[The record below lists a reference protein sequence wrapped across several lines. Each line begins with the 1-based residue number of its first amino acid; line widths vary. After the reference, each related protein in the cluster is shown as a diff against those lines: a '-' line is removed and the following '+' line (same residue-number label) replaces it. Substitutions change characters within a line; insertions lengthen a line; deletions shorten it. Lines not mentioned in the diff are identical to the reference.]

1 MASAA
6 GTQAIQQAQQAQ
18 QNPQQNPQQQ
28 NPQQNQPPSSQQQ
41 QQQQTQHKRQASCK
55 TKSSSA
61 DYANVRTTEAT
72 QTQILE
78 RMVGDR
84 VCVTRPDEDRRRR
97 TIIVEKENNSFG
109 FTIQS
114 YGIHYKRDGEIE
126 VITYVDF
133 VEYSGPAFR
142 AGMREGDVILS
153 INGQDMEKADH
164 KTLVNFIQSCGDRMR
179 MVVLFEDCVHKV
191 ELHMRYIQLQRLLQ
205 EKMNDLERLC
215 HQEKSLLAG
224 KLGSSP
230 ARHAYNIAHARLL
243 DWLKAQRRLLPPPRY
258 LTCLLPP
265 TTPPHTAAL
274 LHHHIH
280 HNPHP
285 PHLPHHHHSHST
297 TGMRHHYHHHHHHH
311 NHHHHLPGAS
321 HSCRHSGHSHPLPHT
336 PALTPREEGGGAL
349 AGESGREP
357 GRRPSAMAPTPPP
370 PPTLPPRREARS
382 PEPIPPRTAP
392 PTSLLPSTDFH
403 FSLYTNPNALPLCSP
418 AGSACLPWGAR
429 RLYANTPPADLRS
442 LPAAGTDLPYTPPPP
457 PPPACTNPMC
467 CGGHASRQ
475 DRRGPMTPGE
485 RESRG
490 RGPGRAGEKGEA
502 RGFPSH
508 RRALSAEAWR
518 APDETDSWHEAELS
532 RLRESRA
539 GPEVPALDSSVPGR
553 PQAGGGGRGS
563 GARKEQAAKQSS
575 RSSRTPDGEEGG
587 LRRSNSARLSKAYSI
602 SCVPGDQCLGYDS
615 VIRELKGTPRSTP
628 RKEPVTP
635 PAPPSPPASIGLC
648 GLEVYDHSPK
658 RPTRRSVFHYC
669 TSSLPH
675 RRAARAKK
683 KRESTSAPRVKS
695 SSLDEDKLTN
705 LSGPEDGQDKIE
717 YGLEDEPEE
726 VSSHVRPSELQ
737 LRHFLSLPFGGGRP
751 AVSTPEPGIVRGGS
765 FTEPHRPRPASG
777 ERHWSFSQPARSEGT
792 PGRDAPPK
800 TAKQRSCQSL
810 CEPPPDKRESP
821 PKKTPAISRSESFR
835 LSTQSLAGPPPARE
849 CSKASCPHSTKTRQ
863 LVRMQAKES
872 STEAS
877 DPFILNRLAVTHTKS
892 EDITASSA
900 WRKPPPPTRPE
911 WSSGSTEKMRRKSG
925 GGARRERDAEGRES
939 LTASWI
945 AASTAT
951 EEARG
956 WVATRKGSFK
966 SQVKH
971 KSRLQEPQPP
981 LQQQTVKQPQQP
993 PQPQQPARRS
1003 RSSSSFSWAG
1013 SEERASGAT
1022 SDHSGRTVISA
1033 RSRSL
1038 CTDSLVTPARE
1049 TAASVA
1055 DVYRYAPPP
1064 QEPRLRSDSLEA
1076 RWSSD
1081 NSLEERPGEARTPAY
1096 DSIPSE
1102 VSSESSVYGTPRPRQ
1117 YLATRG
1123 EDHGV
1128 LSDDEA
1134 SVDLDAAPRPRRNL
1148 PPRRRKSQG
1157 ARPGEEAPRP
1167 PGDIRGAFTPPA
1179 LPFPPPPWPAMPPRA
1194 ASSPQESSG
1203 SEWFPAGEVSRTVG
1217 ALAASLSAYRTHLA

>member
-1 MASAA
+1 
-6 GTQAIQQAQQAQ
+6 
-18 QNPQQNPQQQ
+18 
-28 NPQQNQPPSSQQQ
+28 
-41 QQQQTQHKRQASCK
+41 
-55 TKSSSA
+55 
-61 DYANVRTTEAT
+61 
-72 QTQILE
+72 
-78 RMVGDR
+78 
-84 VCVTRPDEDRRRR
+84 
-97 TIIVEKENNSFG
+97 
-109 FTIQS
+109 
-114 YGIHYKRDGEIE
+114 
-126 VITYVDF
+126 
-133 VEYSGPAFR
+133 
-142 AGMREGDVILS
+142 
-153 INGQDMEKADH
+153 
-164 KTLVNFIQSCGDRMR
+164 
-179 MVVLFEDCVHKV
+179 
-191 ELHMRYIQLQRLLQ
+191 MRYIQLQRLLQ
-205 EKMNDLERLC
+205 DKMNDLERLC

-297 TGMRHHYHHHHHHH
+297 TGMRHHFHHHH
-311 NHHHHLPGAS
+311 HHHHLPGAA
-321 HSCRHSGHSHPLPHT
+321 HSCRHSAHSHPLPHT
-336 PALTPREEGGGAL
+336 HTQAIKPRDDGGGAM
-349 AGESGREP
+349 AGEAGREQ
-357 GRRPSAMAPTPPP
+357 GRRPSNRAPTPPP

-382 PEPIPPRTAP
+382 PESAPQRTAP
-392 PTSLLPSTDFH
+392 PTTLLPSADFH
-403 FSLYTNPNALPLCSP
+403 FSLYANPNALPLLCSP
-418 AGSACLPWGAR
+418 AGGMCVPWGAR
-429 RLYANTPPADLRS
+429 RLYTNAPNPELRS
-442 LPAAGTDLPYTPPPP
+442 LPAAGIDLPYTPPPP

-467 CGGHASRQ
+467 CGSHAPRQ
-475 DRRGPMTPGE
+475 ERRGPLTPGE
-485 RESRG
+485 RELRG
-490 RGPGRAGEKGEA
+490 RVPGRAGDKDEA
-502 RGFPSH
+502 RVFPSH

-518 APDETDSWHEAELS
+518 GPDEADKWHEAELS
-532 RLRESRA
+532 RLRDPRECS
-539 GPEVPALDSSVPGR
+539 EVPALDGGVPGR

-563 GARKEQAAKQSS
+563 GARKEQAGKQSS
-575 RSSRTPDGEEGG
+575 RSSRTPDGDEVS
-587 LRRSNSARLSKAYSI
+587 LRRCNSARLSKAYSI
-602 SCVPGDQCLGYDS
+602 SCVPGDQCLAYDS
-615 VIRELKGTPRSTP
+615 VIRELRGSGTRATS

-635 PAPPSPPASIGLC
+635 PAPPAPPSPPESAGLC

-658 RPTRRSVFHYC
+658 RPTRRSVFNFC

-683 KRESTSAPRVKS
+683 KRESSSAPRVKS

-705 LSGPEDGQDKIE
+705 LLAHEDGRSKIE

-737 LRHFLSLPFGGGRP
+737 LRQFLSLPYTGGRP
-751 AVSTPEPGIVRGGS
+751 VTSPPDPGIVRGGS

-777 ERHWSFSQPARSEGT
+777 ERHWSFSQPARTEA
-792 PGRDAPPK
+792 PAARDALPK
-800 TAKQRSCQSL
+800 AAKHRSCNSL

-821 PKKTPAISRSESFR
+821 PKKTPTISRSESFR
-835 LSTQSLAGPPPARE
+835 LSTQSLAGPQPARE
-849 CSKASCPHSTKTRQ
+849 CSKTSCTHGAKTRQ
-863 LVRMQAKES
+863 LIRMHAKEGS
-872 STEAS
+872 DCA
-877 DPFILNRLAVTHTKS
+877 DPFLLSRLAVSHGKA
-892 EDITASSA
+892 EDVAATPA
-900 WRKPPPPTRPE
+900 WRRQPQPARPE
-911 WSSGSTEKMRRKSG
+911 WSSASTEKMRRKSG
-925 GGARRERDAEGRES
+925 SGTRREREAEGRES

-956 WVATRKGSFK
+956 WAAAARRGSFK
-966 SQVKH
+966 AQAKH
-971 KSRLQEPQPP
+971 KSRLPEPPPPLPPQVIKQAQPP
-981 LQQQTVKQPQQP
+981 H
-993 PQPQQPARRS
+993 QPQQPARRS

-1013 SEERASGAT
+1013 SEERGSGAT

-1038 CTDSLVTPARE
+1038 CTDSLVTAARD
-1049 TAASVA
+1049 TTASVA
-1055 DVYRYAPPP
+1055 DVYRFAPPP

-1081 NSLEERPGEARTPAY
+1081 NSLEDRPGEPRTPAY

-1117 YLATRG
+1117 YLATR

-1167 PGDIRGAFTPPA
+1167 PGDNRGPLTPPA

-1203 SEWFPAGEVSRTVG
+1203 SDWFPAGEVSRTVG